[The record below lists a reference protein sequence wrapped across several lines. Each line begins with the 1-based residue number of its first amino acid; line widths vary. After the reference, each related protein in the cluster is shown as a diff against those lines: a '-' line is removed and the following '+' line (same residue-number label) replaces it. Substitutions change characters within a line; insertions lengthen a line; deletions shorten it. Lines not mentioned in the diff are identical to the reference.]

1 MKIDNGPQLEISE
14 ATMGIVVLEGE
25 EEVEQSASKKMRPL
39 PKTNSKSPNPMSK
52 KAQLLNLHSRQVQY
66 EESLNK
72 TRSDVYEKLKGNF
85 AMNIVTKKGPE

>member
-52 KAQLLNLHSRQVQY
+52 KA
-66 EESLNK
+66 
-72 TRSDVYEKLKGNF
+72 
-85 AMNIVTKKGPE
+85 